1 MKKKYITIRVVIYG
15 RHDRHFVVVVV
26 VADEKKKEKRNIL
39 KLKKKEIKN
48 CVSIKILIDSRI
60 EMMM

>member
-26 VADEKKKEKRNIL
+26 VADEKKKGKEKYIETKKKK
-39 KLKKKEIKN
+39 KLKIAFQSKF
-48 CVSIKILIDSRI
+48 
-60 EMMM
+60 